1 MSNQVEKVR
10 EGDKALSFQLKIGE
24 LIVINGARVRIE
36 RKGDNGCFK
45 LVVVGA
51 NPRILVGRQIIEP
64 EQATSPFRLLYLDL
78 QKVFFSD
85 QGLEAD
91 AVSNILASVERFIR
105 ESANQDVREALAAI
119 SRYVHAEQFHSA
131 LKAIRIL
138 IENHDAG
145 APGDWPPPRGEPQ
158 PFQTFSSLDRL
169 HRAMTRHHP
178 RR

>member
-64 EQATSPFRLLYLDL
+64 AASHL
-78 QKVFFSD
+78 
-85 QGLEAD
+85 
-91 AVSNILASVERFIR
+91 AVSPI
-105 ESANQDVREALAAI
+105 I
-119 SRYVHAEQFHSA
+119 SRPTKGIF
-131 LKAIRIL
+131 
-138 IENHDAG
+138 
-145 APGDWPPPRGEPQ
+145 
-158 PFQTFSSLDRL
+158 
-169 HRAMTRHHP
+169 
-178 RR
+178 